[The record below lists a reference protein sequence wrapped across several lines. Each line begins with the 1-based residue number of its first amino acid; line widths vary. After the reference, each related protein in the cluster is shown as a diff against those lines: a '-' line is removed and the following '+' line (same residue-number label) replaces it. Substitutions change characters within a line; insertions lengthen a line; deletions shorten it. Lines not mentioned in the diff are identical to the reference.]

1 MRAVI
6 LTVVAVVIAWI
17 CYGVLRHRR
26 EKSRY
31 LAAFRSVYGESPQSP
46 TLKMMFMYG
55 WPAFTITFP
64 TKEARQAAAEQGL
77 DEAFKKA
84 IGKVCGHI
92 RHKDVVFDPE
102 QAVNF
107 TYEGEMLE
115 QSQAWK
121 AEWDRINARQR
132 SA

>member
-1 MRAVI
+1 MRVI
-6 LTVVAVVIAWI
+6 LILVAVVIAWI
-17 CYGVLRHRR
+17 CYGALRRRR
-26 EKSRY
+26 EQRTY
-31 LAAFRSVYGESPQSP
+31 MAAFRSVYGESPQSP
-46 TLKMMFMYG
+46 TLKMMSMYG
-55 WPAFTITFP
+55 WPLFTITYP

-77 DEAFKKA
+77 DDAFKTA

-92 RHKDVVFDPE
+92 RHKDVVFDPD

-121 AEWDRINARQR
+121 ADWDRVNTR
-132 SA
+132 